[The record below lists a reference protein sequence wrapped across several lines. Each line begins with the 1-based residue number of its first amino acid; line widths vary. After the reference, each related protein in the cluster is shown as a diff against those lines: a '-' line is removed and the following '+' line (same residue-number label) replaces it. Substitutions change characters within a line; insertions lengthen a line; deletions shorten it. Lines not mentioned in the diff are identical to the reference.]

1 VSGSPGRPAL
11 LEPGDATAVVPGSP
25 LTVAW
30 TAVPGATRYGFEFTG
45 TNRQFANPND
55 TGPDAVNGY
64 GGAGGGFVVAG
75 TTVTLTVPA
84 DIPAGV
90 YQVRVIGVGPA
101 GLVGRFSD
109 ALTIG
114 VGATSATMRR

>member
-1 VSGSPGRPAL
+1 
-11 LEPGDATAVVPGSP
+11 
-25 LTVAW
+25 
-30 TAVPGATRYGFEFTG
+30 VPGATQYGFEFTG
-45 TNRQFANPND
+45 TNRQFANPNG
-55 TGPDAVNGY
+55 TAPDAVNGF
-64 GGAGGGFVVAG
+64 GGAGGGFLVSG

-109 ALTIG
+109 TLTIG
-114 VGATSATMRR
+114 VGATSAPMRR